1 MIVKRGRHYHCKFV
15 WKGRTIWRSTHS
27 GNPKVARQVEAALRR
42 ELALGNVGILER
54 KPAPTVAEFITGR
67 FLPWA
72 ESTFSAKPKTLA
84 YYRNGAARLLEYPD
98 LANGK
103 LDAAHSYAAGFVAYR
118 QARGLLVSSINRE
131 LQVLR
136 RALRLALEWNVLEKA
151 ATIRLLPGEAH
162 REHVISP
169 AEEQQYLAVASSLLC
184 DVATVLFDTGM
195 RPEECFRMRWE
206 NLAWINGR
214 HGTIRITRGK
224 SKAARRTIPM
234 TPRVR
239 AILDRRYGL
248 AGQPAEGFVWTAPT
262 KSGHIE
268 PSTLKKPHAKALH
281 LAKVREFVLYS
292 TRHTFATRLA
302 PHVDPWTL
310 CRVMGWS
317 DVKIAMRYIHP
328 TEDHVLAA
336 IEGLQ
341 LATGSKSGSNVL
353 EPSHDV
359 SSGARL
365 IA

>member
-1 MIVKRGRHYHCKFV
+1 MDPIRSGRI
-15 WKGRTIWRSTHS
+15 G
-27 GNPKVARQVEAALRR
+27 
-42 ELALGNVGILER
+42 
-54 KPAPTVAEFITGR
+54 
-67 FLPWA
+67 
-72 ESTFSAKPKTLA
+72 
-84 YYRNGAARLLEYPD
+84 
-98 LANGK
+98 
-103 LDAAHSYAAGFVAYR
+103 
-118 QARGLLVSSINRE
+118 LVSSINRE

-136 RALRLALEWNVLEKA
+136 RALRLALEWNVLERA

-169 AEEQQYLAVASSLLC
+169 VEEQQYLAVASPLLC
-184 DVATVLFDTGM
+184 DVATILFDSGM

-214 HGTIRITRGK
+214 HGTIRVACGK
-224 SKAARRTIPM
+224 TKAARRTIPM

-239 AILDRRYGL
+239 AILERRYKL

-268 PSTLKKPHAKALH
+268 PSTLKKQHIKALK
-281 LAKVREFVLYS
+281 LSKVREFVLYS

-317 DVKIAMRYIHP
+317 DVKIAMRYVHP
-328 TEDHVLAA
+328 SEDSVLAA
-336 IEGLQ
+336 LEGLA
-341 LATGSKSGSNVL
+341 LNGSQSQCLSRSDSGSNADLL
-353 EPSHDV
+353 EAEP
-359 SSGARL
+359 ARETRL